1 MNCSRK
7 FSKENEK
14 LVVVALAREMSDL
27 KAKQPIWDFSC
38 EASQAN
44 KTEYQQKSKW
54 RAYVVR
60 VVDLEARAKTDVWYV
75 KSKNKK

>member
-27 KAKQPIWDFSC
+27 KAKQPISETLVVKLAKQTRRSINKNQNDALMWC
-38 EASQAN
+38 ES
-44 KTEYQQKSKW
+44 W
-54 RAYVVR
+54 I
-60 VVDLEARAKTDVWYV
+60 
-75 KSKNKK
+75 